1 MKVGRVL
8 LVIFLVMGVMLSMS
22 HAAGMVHNKDALRGL
37 KEVGVFV
44 ELVNPPVEVTGLSR
58 NQLQGDIELKLYQA
72 GIKIVSSAS
81 LEEIPKL
88 SFVYLNLTI
97 RKLESMYAY
106 NADFLCLTPSQEVRN
121 QAAPAVWKQGNK
133 GVVQEMFQVREKVT
147 DLVNLFIKDYKAA
160 NSRARMERTADI
172 VAAHSQPEA
181 EFSPEKQN

>member
-1 MKVGRVL
+1 
-8 LVIFLVMGVMLSMS
+8 VMLSMS

-44 ELVNPPVEVTGLSR
+44 ELMTPPVEVTGLSR

-81 LEEIPKL
+81 LEEVPKL

-97 RKLESMYAY
+97 RKVEAVYAY
-106 NADFLCLTPSQEVRN
+106 NADFLCLTPSQEVRH
-121 QAAPAVWKQGNK
+121 QAAPAVWKQGNS
-133 GVVQEMFQVREKVT
+133 GVVQEMFQVKEKVT

-160 NSRARMERTADI
+160 NSRARMERPADSV
-172 VAAHSQPEA
+172 VANSYPEA
-181 EFSPEKQN
+181 GSSPEKRN